1 MKIDFK
7 WHVIQLLKNKLIL
20 KIKSQ
25 GKKQLKI
32 HLQNH
37 LLCGKF

>member
-7 WHVIQLLKNKLIL
+7 WHMIQLLKNKLIL

-25 GKKQLKI
+25 EKQQQKI
-32 HLQNH
+32 HLRNH
-37 LLCGKF
+37 LLCGEF